1 LRGFTAADRRNF
13 DLTSEGEL
21 VDIGAVVDSAGVF
34 CLFGGHVVGG
44 SHACAGL
51 GHAVIVFGVF
61 GEAEVGDFYFAFTGQ
76 HDVIGLDIPVDATCR
91 LSFVWMAS

>member
-1 LRGFTAADRRNF
+1 
-13 DLTSEGEL
+13 
-21 VDIGAVVDSAGVF
+21 
-34 CLFGGHVVGG
+34 
-44 SHACAGL
+44 
-51 GHAVIVFGVF
+51 VIVFGVF